1 MRCYERNIP
10 KEPIFAN
17 GSGMLVFY
25 GGAVFLYGRGDST
38 NAFFLFTL
46 GLLCTYL
53 LLGYRNKFMVFTDDA
68 ALYLRERSVLLP
80 FVKAETRRIPFG
92 EIETFRFERGPS
104 SNYGPEVY
112 GETVAVL
119 TTAEGEERIF
129 SRWLTHNAYREL
141 LDLMRS
147 KFPEESA

>member
-1 MRCYERNIP
+1 MRCYEGNIP
-10 KEPIFAN
+10 KEAIFLY
-17 GSGMLVFY
+17 GLGMLISL
-25 GGAVFLYGRGDST
+25 GGAVFLYEREDLTG
-38 NAFFLFTL
+38 ALFLFTF

-53 LLGYRNKFMVFTDDA
+53 LLGCRNKLRVFTDDA

-92 EIETFRFERGPS
+92 EIETFRVENGPE

-129 SRWLTHNAYREL
+129 SRWLTHEAYREL